1 MAKLGSRRLPPRL
14 RNHLCHR
21 NCKHLSLAF
30 LVAAFTTYIHFP
42 LLLQGDFSERIE
54 SLPDEQVKQETLS
67 VLSHMFPNITIPEP
81 TDFFFPRWYTSPLFR
96 GSYSNI
102 PAAFVPAHQQNLR
115 ATVEER
121 LWFAGEATS
130 EAFFGRL
137 FFVLSGSS

>member
-1 MAKLGSRRLPPRL
+1 
-14 RNHLCHR
+14 
-21 NCKHLSLAF
+21 
-30 LVAAFTTYIHFP
+30 
-42 LLLQGDFSERIE
+42 
-54 SLPDEQVKQETLS
+54 
-67 VLSHMFPNITIPEP
+67 MFPNVTIPEP

-130 EAFFGRL
+130 EAFFGRS
-137 FFVLSGSS
+137 FFCFVRLELISDRIAHDELSGFLHGAYFEGRDVANTIVNCVESGGCHGLPHIQEILI